1 MQHTEYVLK
10 RIMIVLAN
18 ISLELPLANWSALS
32 PHTFDGS
39 GHFNYTNNVSPNK
52 PRQFFIFKSP

>member
-1 MQHTEYVLK
+1 
-10 RIMIVLAN
+10 MIVLAN